1 MYYYNEGA
9 VLTNQGKPDEANQA
23 FDKAIAAEP
32 TRPDPY
38 YQKGLNLLA
47 KATLGKD
54 GKMIPAPGTAEALNK
69 YLELA
74 PDGKYA
80 QSAKDLLASIGAS
93 VQTTFGSQKK
103 GKK

>member
-1 MYYYNEGA
+1 
-9 VLTNQGKPDEANQA
+9 
-23 FDKAIAAEP
+23 
-32 TRPDPY
+32 
-38 YQKGLNLLA
+38 
-47 KATLGKD
+47 
-54 GKMIPAPGTAEALNK
+54 MIPAPGTAEALNK